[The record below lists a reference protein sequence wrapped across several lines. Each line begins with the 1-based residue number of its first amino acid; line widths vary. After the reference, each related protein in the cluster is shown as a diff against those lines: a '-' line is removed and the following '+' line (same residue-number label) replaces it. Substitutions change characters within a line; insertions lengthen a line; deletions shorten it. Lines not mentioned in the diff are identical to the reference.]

1 MTTFDFS
8 PLYRSSIGFDRLTA
22 LMDDATRGD
31 RGQTSYP
38 PYNIEKVEED
48 HYRITMAVAG
58 FSEDDLSLESKN
70 NQMIVKGRKDTSNE
84 PRQFLHQGIAERAFE
99 HRFQLAD
106 FVRVNEANLENGL
119 LHVDLVRELPDEMKP
134 RTIAIQANR
143 REKLVETENVEAA

>member
-8 PLYRSSIGFDRLTA
+8 PLYRSSIGFDRLTS
-22 LMDDATRGD
+22 LMDAAARSDH
-31 RGQTSYP
+31 GQTSYP

-48 HYRITMAVAG
+48 RYRITMAVAG
-58 FSEDDLSLESKN
+58 FSEDELSLESKN
-70 NQMIVKGRKDTSNE
+70 NQMIVKGRKETSAE

-106 FVRVNEANLENGL
+106 FVRVNEAHLENGL

-134 RTIAIQANR
+134 RTIAIQTSR
-143 REKLVETENVEAA
+143 QEKLVETDSVQAA